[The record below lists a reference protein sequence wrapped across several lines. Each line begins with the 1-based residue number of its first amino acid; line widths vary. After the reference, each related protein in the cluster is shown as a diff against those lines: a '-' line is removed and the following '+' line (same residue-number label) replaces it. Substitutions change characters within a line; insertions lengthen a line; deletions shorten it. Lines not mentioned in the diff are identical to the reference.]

1 MNSFTEKTW
10 TFVTFNRALAEIMKS
25 YETYPPRKMQSEV
38 YTGPMTIERF
48 RKIEE
53 IKDLLKKK
61 GIQIPVLDGK

>member
-1 MNSFTEKTW
+1 
-10 TFVTFNRALAEIMKS
+10 LAEIMKS